1 LASRRESDQASKPK
15 TMTSPSPHHGIFP
28 SSPIMPEIL
37 TVDDE
42 PDIGLAL
49 TDLLNQE
56 GYAVTAVETGQAALD
71 LSKYRHFQA
80 VILDLGL
87 PDRDGLEVL
96 DQMRRRDPD
105 LPIIILTAYS
115 PLERY
120 TGKTEGSEAFAYL
133 SKPFDRIKLKDTIR
147 RAIQYRVQKEAEKVP
162 I

>member
-1 LASRRESDQASKPK
+1 MVMNQSNIPEVMTSSRRPYGLFPGKP
-15 TMTSPSPHHGIFP
+15 TI
-28 SSPIMPEIL
+28 PEIL

-71 LSKYRHFQA
+71 LCENHQFQA

-87 PDRDGLEVL
+87 PDCDGLEVL
-96 DQMRRRDPD
+96 DHMQHRDPG
-105 LPIIILTAYS
+105 LPVIILTAYS

-120 TGKTEGSEAFAYL
+120 TGRIEGSPAFAYL
-133 SKPFDRIKLKDTIR
+133 SKPFDRNKLKATIR
-147 RAIQYRVQKEAEKVP
+147 RAIQCRVQKETEKVSV
-162 I
+162 